1 MAALA
6 SFPVVGKLAKTTKI
20 AKGAA
25 PIITPTAEM
34 PAHFPKLVEKIIKE
48 GQVVK
53 KDFVKKTGDVTTYKH
68 PDRPDI
74 ELTIE
79 GDGKRIQLDFD
90 TDQGMRGGYEF
101 RKGDIIDEPTS
112 EMRGKRVPEFDQ
124 GEVKYR
130 TNQDGSYTKDFEEGI
145 ETGTENLDEFAGI
158 GKQKTSKS
166 KTVLPDAYDD
176 LGVLDEDLAEGGL
189 AGLLGE

>member
-6 SFPVVGKLAKTTKI
+6 SFPVVGKLVKTTRV
-20 AKGAA
+20 AKGVK

-34 PAHFPKLVEKIIKE
+34 PAHFPKLVEKIIRE

-53 KDFVKKTGDVTTYKH
+53 KDFVKKTGDVTTYRH
-68 PDRPDI
+68 PERADI

-79 GDGKRIQLDFD
+79 GEGNRIQLDFE
-90 TDQGMRGGYEF
+90 TDQGMKAGYEF
-101 RKGDIIDEPTS
+101 RKGDIIEAGPQ
-112 EMRGKRVPEFDQ
+112 RGKRVPEFNQ

-130 TNQDGSYTKDFEEGI
+130 MSPDGESYVKDFEEGI
-145 ETGTENLDEFAGI
+145 ETGTQNLDEFTGI

-166 KTVLPDAYDD
+166 KVNLPESLDD
-176 LGVLDEDLAEGGL
+176 DFAEGGL

>member
-6 SFPVVGKLAKTTKI
+6 AFPVVGKLAKTTKV
-20 AKGAA
+20 AKGVK
-25 PIITPTAEM
+25 PIVTPTAEM

-53 KDFVKKTGDVTTYKH
+53 KDFVKKTGDVTTYRH
-68 PDRPDI
+68 PDRPDM

-79 GDGKRIQLDFD
+79 GEGNRIQLDFE
-90 TDQGMRGGYEF
+90 TDQGMKAGYEF
-101 RKGDIIDEPTS
+101 RKGEIIDDPAS
-112 EMRGKRVPEFDQ
+112 PMRGKRGPNEFNQ

-130 TNQDGSYTKDFEEGI
+130 TAGDGYTKDFEEGI
-145 ETGTENLDEFAGI
+145 DTGTENLDEFAGI
-158 GKQKTSKS
+158 KKQETSKS
-166 KTVLPDAYDD
+166 KVNLDAYDD
-176 LGVLDEDLAEGGL
+176 LAVPDEDLADGGL